1 MVNRDNHPFWQ
12 FSIDV
17 YAQDGVSEACIT
29 LQEEYEIDV
38 NILLFCCWSTSI
50 GNGVLTSV
58 ELTVARNAV
67 MFWNREIV
75 QGLRAVRNSLKDG
88 CDGFDKAD
96 TEALRQRVLGIEI
109 NAEHEEQ
116 IRLASALPVSENLL
130 RPTPD
135 KLMDCVDTISHYF
148 GLVRKENTRS
158 SHDALVALLVQVFP
172 EVSLK
177 EITGAVARV

>member
-50 GNGVLTSV
+50 GNGVLTSA
-58 ELTVARNAV
+58 EIAVARNAV

-88 CDGFDKAD
+88 YDGFDVTD
-96 TEALRQRVLGIEI
+96 TEALRQRILGIEI
-109 NAEHEEQ
+109 NAEHKEQ
-116 IRLASALPVSENLL
+116 IRLVSALPVSENLL
-130 RPTPD
+130 RAAPD
-135 KLMDCVDTISHYF
+135 KLMDCVDTLSQYF
-148 GLVRKENTRS
+148 GLLRIKITKS
-158 SHDALVALLVQVFP
+158 DYAALVVLLVQVFP
-172 EVSLK
+172 EVSLE
-177 EITGAVARV
+177 EITEAVAGV